1 MHMTKQPR
9 VLMVDDEP
17 RNIRTLEG
25 MLYGE
30 PYELVGVLTGEEAL
44 EVIRENPPDL
54 VLLDVMLPRMDG
66 FEVCQQIKSNPNY
79 RMIPV
84 VMVTAL
90 NDVGDRIRAMQ
101 AGADDFLSKPVDATE
116 LIIRVRSLLR
126 VRQLFTEVER
136 VTAERL
142 RFMAGVAHDIR
153 SPLASLVLNLEMLAD
168 KVPQDEKVE
177 RLWGRINNCL
187 EMIRMLAEDTMHF
200 YQIES
205 GQFHLTLVDYT
216 LAEIVEAAAAI
227 AAPLAAEKGVEF
239 SVGVVPEVTLR
250 LDRSAIIQVILNL
263 LTNSINY
270 TPSTGQVMLCSY
282 DLNTNG
288 YNLPV
293 NHYPPVLTLPQSGVV
308 IEVVD
313 TGRGIAPE
321 DFERTF
327 REFDR
332 TSAQHT
338 PDDSGVGLGLPVS
351 QRLVRM
357 HGGEI
362 WFTSELGQGTSF
374 AFFIPLDTQ

>member
-1 MHMTKQPR
+1 MTKQPR

-44 EVIRENPPDL
+44 EVIYQNPPDL
-54 VLLDVMLPRMDG
+54 ILLDVMLPRMDG

-90 NDVGDRIRAMQ
+90 NEVGDRIKAMQ

-116 LIIRVRSLLR
+116 LILRVRSLLR

-153 SPLASLVLNLEMLAD
+153 SPLASLVLNLEMLTD
-168 KVPQDEKVE
+168 KLPQDEKVE
-177 RLWGRINNCL
+177 RIWGRINNCI

-205 GQFHLTLVDYT
+205 GQFQLNLDDYR
-216 LAEIVEAAAAI
+216 LEEIVEAAAAI
-227 AAPLAAEKGVEF
+227 AAPLAAEQEVEF
-239 SVGVVPEVTLR
+239 SVGAVPDVTLR

-270 TPSTGQVMLCSY
+270 TPSKGQIMLCLHDLATSSY
-282 DLNTNG
+282 S
-288 YNLPV
+288 LPL
-293 NHYPPVLTLPQSGVV
+293 NHYPPVLALPHQGVV
-308 IEVVD
+308 VEVID

-321 DFERTF
+321 DFERIF

-332 TSAQHT
+332 SSAHHT
-338 PDDSGVGLGLPVS
+338 PEEKGVGLGLPVS
-351 QRLVRM
+351 QRLVRL

-374 AFFIPLDTQ
+374 AFFIPLDTR

>member
-1 MHMTKQPR
+1 MVKQPR
-9 VLMVDDEP
+9 VLIVDDEP

-25 MLYGE
+25 MLYAE
-30 PYELVGVLTGEEAL
+30 PYELIGALTGEEAL
-44 EVIRENPPDL
+44 DAIHQNPPDL

-90 NDVGDRIRAMQ
+90 NEVGDRIKAMQ

-116 LIIRVRSLLR
+116 LILRVRSLLR

-168 KVPQDEKVE
+168 KLPQDDKVAVI
-177 RLWGRINNCL
+177 WSRINNCV

-205 GQFHLTLVDYT
+205 GQFQLATADYD
-216 LAEIVEAAAAI
+216 LREIVEATSAI
-227 AAPLAAEKGVEF
+227 AAPLAVEKGVEF
-239 SVGVVPEVTLR
+239 NVGTVPDMVLHV
-250 LDRSAIIQVILNL
+250 DRSAIIQVLLNL
-263 LTNSINY
+263 LTNAINY
-270 TPSTGQVMLCSY
+270 TPVGGQITLCLY
-282 DLNTNG
+282 DLAVNG
-288 YNLPV
+288 YNLPL
-293 NHYPPVLTLPQSGVV
+293 NHYPPVLTLPNQGVV
-308 IEVVD
+308 AEVID

-321 DFERTF
+321 DYERIF

-332 TSAQHT
+332 TSAYH
-338 PDDSGVGLGLPVS
+338 SAEENGVGLGLPVS
-351 QRLVRM
+351 QRLVRL

-362 WFTSELGQGTSF
+362 WFTSELGQGSTF
-374 AFFIPLDTQ
+374 AFFLPLHTQP

>member
-1 MHMTKQPR
+1 MVRKPR
-9 VLMVDDEP
+9 VLIVDDEP

-25 MLYGE
+25 MLYAE
-30 PYELVGVLTGEEAL
+30 TYELIGALTGEEAL
-44 EVIRENPPDL
+44 NAIRQEPPDL

-90 NDVGDRIRAMQ
+90 NDVGDRIKAMQ

-116 LIIRVRSLLR
+116 LILRVRSLLR

-168 KVPQDEKVE
+168 KLPADDKIA
-177 RLWGRINNCL
+177 LIWSRINNCV

-205 GQFHLTLVDYT
+205 GQFQLTLADHP
-216 LAEIVEAAAAI
+216 LHEIVDAAAAI

-239 SVGVVPEVTLR
+239 SVGPVPDMALYI
-250 LDRSAIIQVILNL
+250 DRSAVIQVLLNL
-263 LTNSINY
+263 LTNAINY
-270 TPSTGQVMLCSY
+270 TPSGGQVMLCLHDLASNSY
-282 DLNTNG
+282 G
-288 YNLPV
+288 LPV
-293 NHYPPVLTLPQSGVV
+293 NHHPPVLALPQQGIVA
-308 IEVVD
+308 EVMD
-313 TGRGIAPE
+313 TGRGIAAE
-321 DFERTF
+321 DFERIF

-332 TSAQHT
+332 TSAQH
-338 PDDSGVGLGLPVS
+338 SSAEEGVGLGLPVS
-351 QRLVRM
+351 QRLVRL

-362 WFTSELGQGTSF
+362 WFTSEPGRGSTF
-374 AFFIPLDTQ
+374 AFFLPIDLRQ

>member
-1 MHMTKQPR
+1 MTKQPR

-17 RNIRTLEG
+17 RNLRTLKG

-44 EVIRENPPDL
+44 EVIHQNPPDL

-116 LIIRVRSLLR
+116 LILRVRTLLR

-168 KVPQDEKVE
+168 KVPQDEKIQHI
-177 RLWGRINNCL
+177 WGRINNCV

-205 GQFHLTLVDYT
+205 GQFQLTLGDYA
-216 LAEIVEAAAAI
+216 LAEIVESAAAI
-227 AAPLAAEKGVEF
+227 AAPLAAEKGIEF
-239 SVGVVPEVTLR
+239 SVGAVPDVTVR
-250 LDRSAIIQVILNL
+250 LDRSAVIQVILNL

-270 TPSTGQVMLCSY
+270 TSSDGEVMLCLH
-282 DLNTNG
+282 DLTTNEYG
-288 YNLPV
+288 LPV
-293 NHYPPVLTLPQSGVV
+293 NHYPPVLTLPQNGVV

-313 TGRGIAPE
+313 TGRGIAQE
-321 DFERTF
+321 DYERIF

-332 TSAQHT
+332 TSAHPS
-338 PDDSGVGLGLPVS
+338 PDENGVGLGLAVS

-362 WFTSELGQGTSF
+362 WFTSELGQGTAF
-374 AFFIPLDTQ
+374 AFFIPLDTR